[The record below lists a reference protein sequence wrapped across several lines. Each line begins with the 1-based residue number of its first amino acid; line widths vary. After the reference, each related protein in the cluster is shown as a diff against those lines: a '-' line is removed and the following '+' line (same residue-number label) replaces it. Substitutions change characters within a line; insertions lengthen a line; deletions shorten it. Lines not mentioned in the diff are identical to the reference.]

1 MIKFYTYLNNSSK
14 FAIIYLI
21 SLFSLFL
28 NADSNLG
35 KLILPENFE
44 ITIFAK
50 DLNTPRQI
58 TETTYGHIIVGSKK
72 GNEIIAL
79 LDIDKDGSYEEK
91 VVVANNLQNPTG
103 VAYKDGALFF
113 AEIDTIWKIDD
124 IDLWLNSDHKY
135 LPKKSV
141 YISDLP
147 SETWHGFKYIDF
159 GPDGHMYIPIGV
171 PCNICIE
178 PQTEDQDLLQYT
190 DMKMA
195 N

>member
-72 GNEIIAL
+72 GNEII
-79 LDIDKDGSYEEK
+79 
-91 VVVANNLQNPTG
+91 
-103 VAYKDGALFF
+103 
-113 AEIDTIWKIDD
+113 
-124 IDLWLNSDHKY
+124 
-135 LPKKSV
+135 
-141 YISDLP
+141 
-147 SETWHGFKYIDF
+147 
-159 GPDGHMYIPIGV
+159 
-171 PCNICIE
+171 
-178 PQTEDQDLLQYT
+178 
-190 DMKMA
+190 
-195 N
+195 

>member
-14 FAIIYLI
+14 IAIIYLI

-72 GNEIIAL
+72 GNEIVAL

-91 VVVANNLQNPTG
+91 VVVANILQKPTG
-103 VAYKDGALFF
+103 VAYKDGALFRNIVL
-113 AEIDTIWKIDD
+113 E
-124 IDLWLNSDHKY
+124 L
-135 LPKKSV
+135 
-141 YISDLP
+141 
-147 SETWHGFKYIDF
+147 FKNYNFI
-159 GPDGHMYIPIGV
+159 
-171 PCNICIE
+171 
-178 PQTEDQDLLQYT
+178 L
-190 DMKMA
+190 
-195 N
+195 